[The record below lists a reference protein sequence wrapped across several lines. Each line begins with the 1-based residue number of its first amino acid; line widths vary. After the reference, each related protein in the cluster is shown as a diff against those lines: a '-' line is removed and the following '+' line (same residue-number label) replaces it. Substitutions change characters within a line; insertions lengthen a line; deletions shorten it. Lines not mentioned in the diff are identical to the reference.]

1 MGKRPRIHGVEME
14 TIQPDA
20 QEAEP
25 TTRLS
30 RSTIVHDQEADNA
43 EMRRE
48 NEFMAHEIGEMHKEL
63 ADENAAWM
71 WRMVKTHAPWVTVV
85 ASMIGSGVYWVL
97 THTITIGSKP

>member
-1 MGKRPRIHGVEME
+1 ME

>member
-25 TTRLS
+25 TNRLS

-48 NEFMAHEIGEMHKEL
+48 NEFMAHEIGEM
-63 ADENAAWM
+63 ADDAVGGLL
-71 WRMVKTHAPWVTVV
+71 R
-85 ASMIGSGVYWVL
+85 IGFSFG
-97 THTITIGSKP
+97 PA